1 MTADELPLFAT
12 PVSTRVPPGHRTED
26 PATSKAA
33 DAGIRKV
40 AGTLRAQVLQVLQAH
55 RDGLTDRELERRAEF
70 ASYGPSTVR
79 KRRSE
84 LYQMGYLRPN
94 GTRDGLTVWASTEG
108 H

>member
-1 MTADELPLFAT
+1 VIVDELPLFTA
-12 PVSTRVPPGHRTED
+12 PVPPGHRARD
-26 PATSKAA
+26 PETSKAA

-40 AGTLRAQVLQVLQAH
+40 AGPLRAQVLQVLQAH
-55 RDGLTDRELERRAEF
+55 PDGLTDRELERRAEF

-94 GTRDGLTVWASTEG
+94 GTRDGLTVWAPTEG